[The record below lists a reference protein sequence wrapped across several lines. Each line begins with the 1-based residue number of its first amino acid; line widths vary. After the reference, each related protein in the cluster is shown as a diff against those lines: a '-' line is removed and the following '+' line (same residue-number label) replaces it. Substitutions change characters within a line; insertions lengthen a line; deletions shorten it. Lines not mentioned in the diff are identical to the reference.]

1 MTSHH
6 VLHWFDFICPFCYI
20 AQDRNRIL
28 RDAAV
33 SVIDLPMQI
42 HPEIA
47 RGGAPAPPRTG
58 PMYDHLVDE
67 ARAAGLELNWS
78 PRVPYS
84 RFALTAAQAV
94 RINEPEHHPAFNA
107 AVFDAY
113 FARGQ
118 DIEDWTVIAECA
130 EAVGVEPFAFRY
142 SMTSGI
148 ADNELRFAE
157 EQARRHHVLATPSW
171 VVNDDQ
177 LIAGLRPRALLHR
190 PEPRPEQRRPPRR
203 PGPGSVAGLPGNRGS
218 APGFSRARRCAR
230 GGTLLHTSPEETK
243 GEARPSIRAT
253 TAPSTAPSY

>member
-47 RGGAPAPPRTG
+47 PGGAPAPPRTG
-58 PMYDHLVDE
+58 PMYDHLVEE
-67 ARAAGLELNWS
+67 ARATGLELNWS
-78 PRVPYS
+78 PRIPNS
-84 RFALTAAQAV
+84 RFALAAAQAV
-94 RINEPEHHPAFNA
+94 RINEPEYHPAFNA

-118 DIEDWTVIAECA
+118 DIEDWTVIAQCA

-157 EQARRHHVLATPSW
+157 EQAREHHVLATPSW
-171 VVNDDQ
+171 VVNNDQ
-177 LIAGLRPRALLHR
+177 LIAGLRPRAFFIALSHIL
-190 PEPRPEQRRPPRR
+190 
-203 PGPGSVAGLPGNRGS
+203 NS
-218 APGFSRARRCAR
+218 ADHPDDP
-230 GGTLLHTSPEETK
+230 SPD
-243 GEARPSIRAT
+243 R
-253 TAPSTAPSY
+253 

>member
-1 MTSHH
+1 MTSHD

-47 RGGAPAPPRTG
+47 PGGVPAPPRTG
-58 PMYDHLVDE
+58 PMYDLLVEE
-67 ARAAGLELNWS
+67 ARAAGLDLNWS
-78 PRVPYS
+78 PRIPSS
-84 RFALTAAQAV
+84 RFALAAAQAV
-94 RINEPEHHPAFNA
+94 RINEPENQPAFNA

-118 DIEDWTVIAECA
+118 DIEDWTVVARCA
-130 EAVGVEPFAFRY
+130 EAVGVEPFTFQY

-148 ADNELRFAE
+148 ADNELCFSE
-157 EQARRHHVLATPSW
+157 EQARVRHVRATPSW

-177 LIAGLRPRALLHR
+177 LIAGLRPRAFFIALGH
-190 PEPRPEQRRPPRR
+190 
-203 PGPGSVAGLPGNRGS
+203 
-218 APGFSRARRCAR
+218 
-230 GGTLLHTSPEETK
+230 TLSGADDPSPD
-243 GEARPSIRAT
+243 R
-253 TAPSTAPSY
+253 

>member
-28 RDAAV
+28 RNAAV

-47 RGGAPAPPRTG
+47 PGGAPAPPRTG
-58 PMYDHLVDE
+58 PMYDHLVEE

-78 PRVPYS
+78 PRIPNS
-84 RFALTAAQAV
+84 RFALAAAQAV
-94 RINEPEHHPAFNA
+94 RINEPEYHPAFNA

-118 DIEDWTVIAECA
+118 DIEDWTVLAQCA
-130 EAVGVEPFAFRY
+130 EDVGVEPFAFQY

-157 EQARRHHVLATPSW
+157 EQARRHHVLGTPSW
-171 VVNDDQ
+171 VVKNDQ
-177 LIAGLRPRALLHR
+177 LIAGLRPRAFFIAL
-190 PEPRPEQRRPPRR
+190 
-203 PGPGSVAGLPGNRGS
+203 
-218 APGFSRARRCAR
+218 SRTLSCAHHPDDSSR
-230 GGTLLHTSPEETK
+230 D
-243 GEARPSIRAT
+243 R
-253 TAPSTAPSY
+253 